1 MRFGIT
7 DKGGV
12 FMKKQFLVLFA
23 LAVALFTPLA
33 AMATDLSDSVTAIT
47 AQIVLVSTAVSTI
60 GAAVV
65 LIFLAIKTFKWLR
78 RSL

>member
-1 MRFGIT
+1 MQ
-7 DKGGV
+7 
-12 FMKKQFLVLFA
+12 KQFFVLFA
-23 LAVALFTPLA
+23 LVVGLFSPLLAL
-33 AMATDLSDSVTAIT
+33 ATDLSDSVTAIT